1 MDKMNFEAFICK
13 FRWKDKA
20 SINEDRYVD
29 FLDPNLV
36 DCCLKLM
43 EEHDIKKN
51 GDRICLVVIK
61 FPVYF
66 EAITRFK

>member
-43 EEHDIKKN
+43 EEHGIPVN
-51 GDRICLVVIK
+51 GDAYLFSCNKIPCMLL
-61 FPVYF
+61 
-66 EAITRFK
+66 